1 MISIPLG
8 IHGAVFHLG
17 LFGVLFWTIFLVRK
31 SFGMQYKPYKFLGL
45 ESPERKNVSVVI
57 PAYNENASLLEEC
70 IFSVVR
76 NNPGEVLVVFNGE
89 KDTSKIEYI
98 KKIFKLYTEVKVYV
112 LEEADKRKAMLFGV
126 QNAQPDSEI
135 IAFVDSDVRWEIS
148 TLTELL
154 KPFIDSSIGGVAT
167 HQIIDNANAS
177 VWTAIGSWLTHQGLT
192 TGSAFQSVAK
202 CASCLRGR
210 TAAYRKRLFSLGT
223 FSEEFV
229 NEYFNGMRCTSGDDG
244 RLTFLTLKNGYGTF
258 VQSTAVVH
266 TTLKEKMIPFLKFRL
281 RCNRNTYRR
290 YLGAISEAWFWKMS
304 WRFKL
309 EFIASFVI
317 PLGFIFAASALV
329 AAFATLKGIY
339 AVFLFTWFCVGRM
352 IRSPQWIAQKPTRVF
367 YFPLMVL
374 AFVFPLLFIRWY
386 ALFTLKKNS
395 WGTR

>member
-1 MISIPLG
+1 MLNIPLG
-8 IHGAVFHLG
+8 YDGLVFHLG
-17 LFGVLFWTIFLVRK
+17 LFGVLFWTIFIIRK
-31 SFGMQYKPYKFLGL
+31 SFGSQYKPYKHLGL
-45 ESPERKNVSVVI
+45 ETPSRKNVSVVI
-57 PAYNENASLLEEC
+57 PAYNENAYLLEQC
-70 IFSVVR
+70 IFSAVV
-76 NNPGEVLVVFNGE
+76 NNPGEILVVFNGE
-89 KDTSKIEYI
+89 KDSSKIEYT
-98 KKIFKLYTEVKVYV
+98 KKMFKLYPEVKFHV
-112 LEEADKRKAMLFGV
+112 LEEADKRKAMAFGV
-126 QNAQPDSEI
+126 QRAQPESEI
-135 IAFVDSDVRWEIS
+135 IVFVDSDVRWEIT

-154 KPFIDSSIGGVAT
+154 KPFADSSIGGVAT
-167 HQIIDNANAS
+167 HQIIDNADSS

-210 TAAYRKRLFSLGT
+210 TAAYRASLFYVGT
-223 FSEEFV
+223 FLEDFV
-229 NEYFNGMRCTSGDDG
+229 NERFNGMRCTSGDDG

-290 YLGAISEAWFWKMS
+290 YLGAVKEAWFWRMS

-317 PLGFIFAASALV
+317 PLGFVFAATALV
-329 AAFATLKGIY
+329 LAFATLKGIY
-339 AVFLFTWFCVGRM
+339 AVFLFAWFCVGRM
-352 IRSPQWIAQKPTRVF
+352 IRSPQWIAQKPTRIF

-374 AFVFPLLFIRWY
+374 AFVFPLLFVRWY
-386 ALFTLKKNS
+386 ALFTLNKNG

>member
-8 IHGAVFHLG
+8 IHGIAFHLG

-31 SFGMQYKPYKFLGL
+31 SFGMQYKPYKLLGL
-45 ESPERKNVSVVI
+45 ESPKRENVSVVI
-57 PAYNENASLLEEC
+57 PAYNEHVLLLEEC

-89 KDTSKIEYI
+89 EDALKIEYI
-98 KKIFKLYTEVKVYV
+98 KKVFERYTEVKFYV

-126 QNAQPDSEI
+126 QNSQPDSEI

-154 KPFIDSSIGGVAT
+154 KPFTESSIGGVAT
-167 HQIIDNANAS
+167 HQIIDNADAS

-210 TAAYRKRLFSLGT
+210 TAAYRKRLFSIGT

-229 NEYFNGMRCTSGDDG
+229 NEYFNGRRCTSGDDG

-290 YLGAISEAWFWKMS
+290 YLGSIREAWFWKMS
-304 WRFKL
+304 WRFKI

-317 PLGFIFAASALV
+317 PLGFVFAATALV
-329 AAFATLKGIY
+329 LAFATLKGIY
-339 AVFLFTWFCVGRM
+339 AVFLFAWFCVGRM

-374 AFVFPLLFIRWY
+374 AFVFPLLVVRWY
-386 ALFTLKKNS
+386 ALFTLTRNQ